1 MKNYLFLSAV
11 GAMMLAAC
19 SNDDTVPVES
29 PDVAQSGQTLTLTL
43 NTGQNTIFRNKCQ
56 PGNYDYQLR
65 LCT

>member
-29 PDVAQSGQTLTLTL
+29 PDVALSLIHISEPT
-43 NTGQNTIFRNKCQ
+43 R
-56 PGNYDYQLR
+56 PY
-65 LCT
+65 